1 MTEGL
6 TPSEKLV
13 AELCQK
19 SFLKLWTHPNPI
31 GKKGKELCDC
41 LIVCGPHVVIISVKE
56 CDYIDTGDKT
66 GWERWEKRAIAKSAA
81 QIWGAE
87 RWLMSVNSFQRK
99 DGRVVSLPPQRDR
112 SFHRISVSLGGKG
125 QVFIKW
131 GDLGNGFVHVCDE
144 VSVGVLFGELDTITD
159 FVEFLDQSE
168 RFVASGV
175 SPIFAGGGIEDLVA
189 LYISW
194 GRTFELPDEFSESPD
209 SMILMNDLW
218 TDFKESGD
226 YKAMK
231 KDLKD
236 SYLWDRLI
244 EHYAADLLTDGMFDF
259 NSRELTD
266 DQSALVAMALQ
277 PRGHRANLAE
287 AFAEFLTQGERKIAS
302 RAALGDRNTAFVFLL
317 GPSSDRETRV
327 RELALRCLVIRGTMP
342 GAITVVG
349 IATDQP
355 GTSDIGYS
363 SDIVI
368 MHLPEWSEEDAKN
381 VQGIQRDLGYFKN
394 ANIAKR

>member
-19 SFLKLWTHPNPI
+19 SFLRLWTHPNPV

-56 CDYIDTGDKT
+56 CDYVDTGDKT
-66 GWERWEKRAIAKSAA
+66 GWERWEKRAIAKSAD

-87 RWLMSVNSFQRK
+87 RWLMSVDTFQRK
-99 DGRVVSLPPQRDR
+99 DGRTVSLPPSGDR
-112 SFHRISVSLGGKG
+112 RFHRISVSLGGKG

-159 FVEFLDQSE
+159 FVAFLDQSE

-175 SPIFAGGGIEDLVA
+175 SPIFGGGGIEDLVA

-194 GRTFELPDEFSESPD
+194 GHTFELPDELSGTPD

-218 TDFKESGD
+218 SGLKESD
-226 YKAMK
+226 DHKAMK
-231 KDLKD
+231 EDLKE

-317 GPSSDRETRV
+317 GPSSDREMRV

-342 GAITVVG
+342 GVITVVG

-355 GTSDIGYS
+355 GTSEIGYS
-363 SDIVI
+363 SDIVY
-368 MHLPEWSEEDAKN
+368 MHLPEWSEDDAKK
-381 VQGIQRDLGYFKN
+381 VDGIQRDLGYFKN
-394 ANIAKR
+394 ANVVKG

>member
-6 TPSEKLV
+6 TPSENLV

-87 RWLMSVNSFQRK
+87 RWLMSVDSFQRK
-99 DGRVVSLPPQRDR
+99 DGRAVSLPPHRDR
-112 SFHRISVSLGGKG
+112 KFHRISVSLGGKG

-131 GDLGNGFVHVCDE
+131 GNLGNGFVHVCDE

-168 RFVASGV
+168 RFVESGV
-175 SPIFAGGGIEDLVA
+175 SPLFAGGGIEDLVA

-209 SMILMNDLW
+209 SVILMNDLW
-218 TDFKESGD
+218 TGLKESDD
-226 YKAMK
+226 YKAIK
-231 KDLKD
+231 KGLKD

-244 EHYAADLLTDGMFDF
+244 EHFAADLLTDGMFDF
-259 NSRELTD
+259 NTRELTD

-277 PRGHRANLAE
+277 PRGHRAKLAE

-317 GPSSDRETRV
+317 GSSSDRETRV

-355 GTSDIGYS
+355 GTSEIGYS
-363 SDIVI
+363 SDIVF
-368 MHLPEWSEEDAKN
+368 MHLSEWSEDDAKN
-381 VQGIQRDLGYFKN
+381 VEAIQRDLGYFKN
-394 ANIAKR
+394 DNVVKR

>member
-19 SFLKLWTHPNPI
+19 SFLRLWTHPNPV

-56 CDYIDTGDKT
+56 CDYVDTGDRT

-87 RWLMSVNSFQRK
+87 RWLMSVDTFQRK
-99 DGRVVSLPPQRDR
+99 DGRTVSLPPSGDR
-112 SFHRISVSLGGKG
+112 RFHRISVSLGGKG

-144 VSVGVLFGELDTITD
+144 VSVGVLFGELDTIAD
-159 FVEFLDQSE
+159 FVAFLDQSE

-194 GRTFELPDEFSESPD
+194 GHTFELPDELSDTPD
-209 SMILMNDLW
+209 GMILMNDLW
-218 TDFKESGD
+218 SGLKESDD

-231 KDLKD
+231 EDLKE

-259 NSRELTD
+259 NIRELTD

-277 PRGHRANLAE
+277 PRGHRANLAQ

-317 GPSSDRETRV
+317 GPSADRELRV

-342 GAITVVG
+342 GVITVVG

-355 GTSDIGYS
+355 GTSEIGYS
-363 SDIVI
+363 SDIVY
-368 MHLPEWSEEDAKN
+368 MHLPEWSEDDAKK
-381 VQGIQRDLGYFKN
+381 VEGIQRDLGYFKN
-394 ANIAKR
+394 ANVVKG